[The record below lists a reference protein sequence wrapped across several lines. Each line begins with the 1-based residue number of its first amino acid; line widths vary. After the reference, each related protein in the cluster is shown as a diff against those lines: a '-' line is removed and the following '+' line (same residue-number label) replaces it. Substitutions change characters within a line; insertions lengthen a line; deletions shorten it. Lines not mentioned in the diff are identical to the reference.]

1 MSSPISKFCRFV
13 LVAFLTLGFAAM
25 AEAQDKFDPFR
36 PGSTASSP
44 PQDSIPSSGDN
55 IPYSDSFTALGKP
68 PSSLEKLRFASREEE
83 AYFESCRQDALQSGA
98 DISRMN
104 HAAGFLDIRYSD
116 PSCSGFVVDKLL
128 TSMEIALRDD
138 PNALTELQKNPDSR
152 RKFEELKKAYA
163 LLSRAEAPQ
172 PFKKVPQYT
181 APQTPNSLSASQ
193 FASAPF
199 DDIYGYGGGFFQD
212 DSSRY
217 VSSEWWA
224 QDYSALDREARQRKA
239 ERRNSFLRR
248 GEVSITPGGNSG
260 SPLQNSMDSAVQ
272 KFQENEDRGRP
283 RR

>member
-1 MSSPISKFCRFV
+1 MSSSISKLCGFALAV
-13 LVAFLTLGFAAM
+13 FLTLGFADGSV
-25 AEAQDKFDPFR
+25 AQDKFDPFR
-36 PGSTASSP
+36 PGSAVPNP

-55 IPYSDSFTALGKP
+55 IPYSDSFTALGKA

-83 AYFESCRQDALQSGA
+83 AFFEYCRQDAMQSGT
-98 DISRMN
+98 DISHTS
-104 HAAGFLDIRYSD
+104 HAAGFLDVRYSD
-116 PSCSGFVVDKLL
+116 PTCSGFVVDKLL
-128 TSMEIALRDD
+128 TGMEIALRDD
-138 PNALTELQKNPDSR
+138 PNALTELQKNPDAR

-172 PFKKVPQYT
+172 PFKKIPQYT
-181 APQTPNSLSASQ
+181 APQTRNSLSASQ
-193 FASAPF
+193 FAAAPY
-199 DDIYGYGGGFFQD
+199 DDIYGHSGGLFQD

-217 VSSEWWA
+217 VSSDWWA

-248 GEVSITPGGNSG
+248 GEVSVAPGGNNG
-260 SPLQNSMDSAVQ
+260 SPLQNSMDDAVQ